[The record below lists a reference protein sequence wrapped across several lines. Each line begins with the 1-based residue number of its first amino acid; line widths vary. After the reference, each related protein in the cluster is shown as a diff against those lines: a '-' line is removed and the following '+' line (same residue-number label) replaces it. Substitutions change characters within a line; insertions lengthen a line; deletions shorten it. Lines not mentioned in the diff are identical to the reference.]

1 MFLADTLVRAWLHID
16 PAALSDEEW
25 GLQVTLAE
33 WAKHDFINS
42 IGKLWQ
48 TR

>member
-16 PAALSDEEW
+16 PGTLSDEEW
-25 GLQVTLAE
+25 GLQVAM
-33 WAKHDFINS
+33 AKWVKFDFINS
-42 IGKLWQ
+42 IGRLWQ

>member
-1 MFLADTLVRAWLHID
+1 MFLADALVRAWLHID
-16 PAALSDEEW
+16 PGTLSDEEW
-25 GLQVTLAE
+25 GLQVAMAE
-33 WAKHDFINS
+33 WVKFDFINN